1 MIETGV
7 LCFQTYHLQHTLV
20 VVVYSVS
27 LLGVQDS
34 VTNSVSVCRFVF
46 GVFIIINLD
55 LTFHEI
61 ISISLLSVDLPIFLI
76 DLLIIFRSSRLNSG
90 NDAKYE

>member
-7 LCFQTYHLQHTLV
+7 LCFQTCNLQHKLV

-46 GVFIIINLD
+46 GVFIITNLN

-61 ISISLLSVDLPIFLI
+61 ISISLLSVDLLFFLI
-76 DLLIIFRSSRLNSG
+76 DLLIIFRSSRLKSG
-90 NDAKYE
+90 NDA